1 MPETLKRLIDIISF
15 LPWIGEKTAAKLA
28 FFLLKANGA
37 YVKNF
42 AKILNDLQDQIIE
55 CSHCHGMTDREHPTC
70 KICDDS
76 RRDKNVLCIVEDYLD
91 MLSIDRVWIFK
102 GRYHVLG
109 GSISPIQGTLAG
121 DLTIEHL
128 FERIENEKEITE
140 LILATNPNIEWEV
153 TSLYI
158 IEHIPRKDVKIT
170 RLSKGLPHAG
180 SIEYADEITLL
191 NAFKGRV

>member
-1 MPETLKRLIDIISF
+1 
-15 LPWIGEKTAAKLA
+15 
-28 FFLLKANGA
+28 
-37 YVKNF
+37 
-42 AKILNDLQDQIIE
+42 
-55 CSHCHGMTDREHPTC
+55 MTDREHPTC